1 MSAGSLT
8 RLVLWRHDAL
18 LSALPDARTDNLVRR
33 SAELQYNL
41 NMCTAQ
47 EPAAEAENSSL
58 WQVQGQSL
66 KLGNQIPF
74 VLRSRGLWALN
85 APGALVFA
93 ALSDE
98 QKCSL
103 CGAWESTTAPTRV
116 FAPVCPSLP
125 PSAPQQ
131 KRRLEDL
138 EELCFALRG
147 RIDDLEEATGSVIGP
162 AFSRSHAKRISTL
175 ERRVFGY
182 SPP

>member
-1 MSAGSLT
+1 MGL
-8 RLVLWRHDAL
+8 R
-18 LSALPDARTDNLVRR
+18 
-33 SAELQYNL
+33 
-41 NMCTAQ
+41 
-47 EPAAEAENSSL
+47 
-58 WQVQGQSL
+58 QVQGTELEARESDSICASES
-66 KLGNQIPF
+66 GVVGTERP
-74 VLRSRGLWALN
+74 W
-85 APGALVFA
+85 ALVFA
-93 ALSDE
+93 ALSEE

-103 CGAWESTTAPTRV
+103 CGAWESTSAPTRV

-175 ERRVFGY
+175 ERQVFGY